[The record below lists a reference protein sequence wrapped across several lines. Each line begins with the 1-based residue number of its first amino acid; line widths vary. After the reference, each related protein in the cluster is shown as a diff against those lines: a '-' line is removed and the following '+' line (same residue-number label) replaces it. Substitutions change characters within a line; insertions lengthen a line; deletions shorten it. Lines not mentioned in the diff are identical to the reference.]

1 MQKGSSHP
9 ATSELLAGDW
19 FLPAITCDG
28 TVADSLSSVQSELS
42 RKCAFARGLQ
52 HNLTS
57 EGTAVD
63 RVTELMQRVKML
75 ETTLRFRLGI
85 LLPERPQAWFRAP
98 AATSTGPFQA
108 TLTYEPVFAPY
119 AAADVDA
126 LQQSLE
132 TAWLKRCCTSL
143 AFGNGPSLWRTLL
156 ELNASLEA
164 VICLP
169 APFATLRLD
178 EMPATL
184 PPDLASRALVAFLLN
199 VRHEILAAKDLLNT
213 CYTQLHATSS
223 KLWQVQREERTV
235 PRSGARQQAAAD
247 LRAEFRRRRSVAP
260 RPLLSTADTQA
271 LEFMGFEE
279 FPSESALRQR
289 YLVMARKLHPD
300 LQGGSDVGFK
310 TLAGA
315 YAQLS
320 ARR

>member
-1 MQKGSSHP
+1 MLKGSGHP

-28 TVADSLSSVQSELS
+28 TVADSLTSVQSELS
-42 RKCAFARGLQ
+42 RKSAFARGLQ

-85 LLPERPQAWFRAP
+85 LLPERPQAWFRSP
-98 AATSTGPFQA
+98 AATSTGPFQT
-108 TLTYEPVFAPY
+108 TLIGEPIFAPY

-126 LQQSLE
+126 LQHSLE
-132 TAWLKRCCTSL
+132 TAWLERRCTNL
-143 AFGNGPSLWRTLL
+143 PFGNGASLWRTLL
-156 ELNASLEA
+156 ELNANLEG

-169 APFATLRLD
+169 APFDTLRLD
-178 EMPATL
+178 EMPASL
-184 PPDLASRALVAFLLN
+184 PPDLASRALMAFLLN
-199 VRHEILAAKDLLNT
+199 VRHEIIAARDRLNA
-213 CYTQLHATSS
+213 CYAQLHATSS
-223 KLWQVQREERTV
+223 KLWQVQREQRTP
-235 PRSGARQQAAAD
+235 PRSGARHQAAAD

-260 RPLLSTADTQA
+260 RPLLSAADTQA
-271 LEFMGFEE
+271 LEFMGFDEY
-279 FPSESALRQR
+279 PSEGALRQR
-289 YLVMARKLHPD
+289 YLMMARKLHPD
-300 LQGGSDVGFK
+300 LQGGSDVDFK